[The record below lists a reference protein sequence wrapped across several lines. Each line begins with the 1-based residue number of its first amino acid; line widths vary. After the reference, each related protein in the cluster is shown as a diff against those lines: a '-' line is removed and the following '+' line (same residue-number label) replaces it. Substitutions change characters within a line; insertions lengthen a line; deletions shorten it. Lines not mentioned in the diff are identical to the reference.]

1 MKRFITLLFALFITT
16 ISVSAQVYEIM
27 LTIKGNVLYSDANGD
42 WLTREGWNEKY
53 GRKDFRK
60 HFPHPYYYDHVV
72 ERGYIRTY
80 FLKTFKTVVGGDM
93 EWSRVLESNL
103 SIEDLKRE
111 AASKLSDVIYE
122 DDGSISGVIENREF
136 IPDHNDKFYG
146 MMTYVWR
153 ANVTYEFKEGRY
165 RVTMSNIVCASTYT
179 RTDTYLSTS
188 TYLNIT
194 SGYAVSIDRG
204 NSTWSLADLMY
215 MEGITYEGKIYD
227 ESLYYQVA
235 NFFDRNFTAAVIL
248 SSIVKEN
255 NTDNDW

>member
-1 MKRFITLLFALFITT
+1 MKRFITLLFALFITS

-27 LTIKGNVLYSDANGD
+27 LTQNGTVLYSDTNGD

-80 FLKTFKTVVGGDM
+80 FLETFKTVVGGDM
-93 EWSRVLESNL
+93 EWSRVLESNR

-122 DDGSISGVIENREF
+122 DDGSISGVIKNREF

-146 MMTYVWR
+146 MMTDVWR
-153 ANVTYEFKEGRY
+153 ANVTYEFKEGKY

-188 TYLNIT
+188 TYFNRT
-194 SGYAVSIDRG
+194 SGHAVTINRG

-215 MEGITYEGKIYD
+215 RKRITYEGKIYD

-248 SSIVKEN
+248 SSQQIEN
-255 NTDNDW
+255 DSDNDW

>member
-1 MKRFITLLFALFITT
+1 MLIALFITS

-27 LTIKGNVLYSDANGD
+27 LTQNGTVVYSDANGD

-80 FLKTFKTVVGGDM
+80 FLETFKTVVGGDM

-111 AASKLSDVIYE
+111 AISNMDNVTYE
-122 DDGSISGVIENREF
+122 DDISISGVIIDRGF
-136 IPDHNDKFYG
+136 ILDHNDRCYSFG
-146 MMTYVWR
+146 AEVWS
-153 ANVTYEFKEGRY
+153 ANITYEFREGRY
-165 RVTMSNIVCASTYT
+165 KVTLSNIVCTS
-179 RTDTYLSTS
+179 RKIVTDTYSS
-188 TYLNIT
+188 SSASYGQGY
-194 SGYAVSIDRG
+194 GYAVSVQRTG
-204 NSTWSLADLMY
+204 NDWSLADLMY
-215 MEGITYEGKIYD
+215 MEAIAYDGRIYD
-227 ESLYYQVA
+227 ERLYYAVT

-248 SSIVKEN
+248 SSIYEEN

>member
-1 MKRFITLLFALFITT
+1 MKRFITLLFALFITS
-16 ISVSAQVYEIM
+16 ISVSAQEYEIM

-80 FLKTFKTVVGGDM
+80 FIETFKTVVGGDM

-111 AASKLSDVIYE
+111 AASKLSDVIYQ
-122 DDGSISGVIENREF
+122 DDGSISGVIKNREF

-146 MMTYVWR
+146 MMTDVWR
-153 ANVTYEFKEGRY
+153 ANVTYEFKEGKY
-165 RVTMSNIVCASTYT
+165 RVTLSNIVCASTYT

-188 TYLNIT
+188 TYLNRTI
-194 SGYAVSIDRG
+194 GHAVTINRG
-204 NSTWSLADLMY
+204 NNAWSLADLMY
-215 MEGITYEGKIYD
+215 MKRITYAGKIYD

-235 NFFDRNFTAAVIL
+235 NFFDRNFTTAVIL
-248 SSIVKEN
+248 SSIYEEN
-255 NTDNDW
+255 NADNDW

>member
-1 MKRFITLLFALFITT
+1 MKRFITLLFALFITS

-80 FLKTFKTVVGGDM
+80 FLETFKTVVGGDM

-111 AASKLSDVIYE
+111 AISNMDNVTYE
-122 DDGSISGVIENREF
+122 DDISISGVIIGREF
-136 IPDHNDKFYG
+136 IPDHNSKYYG
-146 MMTYVWR
+146 MGADIWS
-153 ANVTYEFKEGRY
+153 ANVTYEFRDGRY
-165 RVTMSNIVCASTYT
+165 KVTLSNIECIS
-179 RTDTYLSTS
+179 
-188 TYLNIT
+188 
-194 SGYAVSIDRG
+194 
-204 NSTWSLADLMY
+204 
-215 MEGITYEGKIYD
+215 KK
-227 ESLYYQVA
+227 
-235 NFFDRNFTAAVIL
+235 
-248 SSIVKEN
+248 SSN
-255 NTDNDW
+255 